1 MYILER
7 KYQIIII
14 LENGHTSTFL
24 KRAGSLNGAKRYATS
39 ISGYPCKIQIYGII
53 NPHMPKS
60 KWIQELLAT
69 RTMVQDD
76 IDYGISSKT
85 AKWEK
90 PQEAK

>member
-14 LENGHTSTFL
+14 LEDGHTSTFIKTGGDL
-24 KRAGSLNGAKRYATS
+24 RVAKRWATS
-39 ISGYPCKIQIYGII
+39 VISYPCKIQIYGII